1 MAGHLIVTSSS
12 EAVVRP
18 KTRCVALQN
27 VIIGSVAKD
36 IDVLQGIPDVTISAG
51 AAISSHLDTTSNC
64 SQLIKGEFG
73 VGHWFEVL
81 WRCFSDVHT
90 ISAIRGLC
98 NDPSHL
104 KL

>member
-51 AAISSHLDTTSNC
+51 AAIRTHLDTTSNC
-64 SQLIKGEFG
+64 SQLINAQFDVSHG
-73 VGHWFEVL
+73 VV
-81 WRCFSDVHT
+81 
-90 ISAIRGLC
+90 
-98 NDPSHL
+98 
-104 KL
+104 